1 MHFLRRSEIKMKKNV
16 LLLSMST
23 LPQSLVVQNYYF
35 LEENGDRK
43 DFYGYSQL
51 EPITKFLIPKLES
64 QGEKLDKIVIM
75 TSKEALKDQNKTA
88 PCPAV
93 PFYLQR
99 INEFVSEEHAQDHD
113 YFERMMEEKKAWK
126 SDSKGG
132 FRVSGG
138 YADAIKT
145 YLSKYRLT
153 EAQENSS
160 VKGIQVEIVKLYDE
174 EQDGEEV
181 LVTPKEEINIFF
193 EVIEH
198 IKATGDD
205 IALYLDMQGGDR
217 NAIAQMNAIVNLLED
232 QGVKTAG
239 RYAIAFDRNN
249 DEHPINEVSEKY
261 TAYQL
266 IGAMQAFKK
275 YGRGQSLIEYFK
287 TPKKDRDKKILA
299 AIKTASD
306 AIRLCDIGK
315 FDTAVSEIAAI
326 KKEIEAEKT
335 GAVQKEKSELD
346 IVFEDIQKDYGKLL
360 DQSTGMYIAKI
371 KWCLEKGFIQQALT
385 IIESKMPEYLYD
397 REIITVN
404 MEEEI
409 TGRKKQNGNWIIC
422 ADTKKKISE
431 ILEDLKITLK
441 KKYAENKH
449 IAIEQ
454 LSRDNTVKAIYEN
467 GKKKTVIEYEIPEGI
482 MTVEELLK
490 KYPQRKY
497 KERTYIRTNNH
508 SYEIFYQIPLK
519 AEIEKKQ
526 KCMSHF
532 LKLHWILKEQRN
544 NINHSSNNED
554 RFPKEKLE
562 RYIRFYVELG
572 ELLEIDPV

>member
-1 MHFLRRSEIKMKKNV
+1 MKKKNV

-35 LEENGDRK
+35 IEENGERK

-51 EPITKFLIPKLES
+51 EPITKFLIQKLKN

-99 INEFVSEEHAQDHD
+99 INEFVSEKHAQEFMAQDHD
-113 YFERMMEEKKAWK
+113 YFERMMEEKEEWK
-126 SDSKGG
+126 SNPKGG
-132 FRVSGG
+132 FRVSPQ
-138 YADAIKT
+138 YADAIKA
-145 YLSKYRLT
+145 YLSKYQLT
-153 EAQENSS
+153 EAQERSS

-174 EQDGEEV
+174 EQNGEEV

-193 EVIEH
+193 EVIDH

-205 IALYLDMQGGDR
+205 IDLYLDMQGGDR
-217 NAIAQMNAIVNLLED
+217 NAIVQMNAIVNLLED
-232 QGVKTAG
+232 QGVKTEA

-287 TPKKDRDKKILA
+287 TPKKDRDKKILS
-299 AIKTASD
+299 AIETASD

-326 KKEIEAEKT
+326 KKEIETEKT

-409 TGRKKQNGNWIIC
+409 TGRKKQNGEWMGYAN
-422 ADTKKKISE
+422 TKKKISE
-431 ILEDLKITLK
+431 ILEAFKITLK
-441 KKYAENKH
+441 RNYVSNEH
-449 IAIEQ
+449 ILNEQ
-454 LSRDNTVKAIYEN
+454 LSKDNTVETIREN
-467 GKKKTVIEYEIPEGI
+467 GENKTVIQYEIPEEI
-482 MTVEELLK
+482 ETVEQLLRE
-490 KYPQRKY
+490 YPQENYKTVKFIWINKY
-497 KERTYIRTNNH
+497 
-508 SYEIFYQIPLK
+508 SYRIVYQIPSEYRRGK
-519 AEIEKKQ
+519 KEKY
-526 KCMSHF
+526 MTHF
-532 LKLHWILKEQRN
+532 LKIHWILKRQRN
-544 NINHSSNNED
+544 NINHSSENED